1 MKYKL
6 LQIFSWSLRVAIAM
20 SFPFRTYWNRL
31 YRVAHLNAQLKH
43 KEYSVQCDGNINIA
57 GTGNVRLGKH
67 VRLGKDTELE
77 TMDKGAIEI
86 GNDVRINRGCLLA
99 SYSNITIGDFSML
112 GEFVSIRDAN
122 HSMEL
127 GQPMR
132 LQTHSS
138 EPIRIGKDVWIGRGV
153 CILPG
158 VTIEEGAVIGAN
170 SVVNHNI
177 PAYSIAVGAPCK
189 VVKNRRG

>member
-6 LQIFSWSLRVAIAM
+6 IQIFSWPLRVAIEM
-20 SFPFRTYWNRL
+20 SFHFRTYWNRL
-31 YRVAHLNAQLKH
+31 YRVAYLNAHITH
-43 KEYSVQCDGNINIA
+43 KEYSVQCDGKINVT

-67 VRLGKDTELE
+67 VRLGKDIELE
-77 TMDKGAIEI
+77 TAEKGTIEI
-86 GNDVRINRGCLLA
+86 GSDVRINKGCLLV
-99 SYSNITIGDFSML
+99 SHSNITIGDFSML

-132 LQTHSS
+132 FQEHRS
-138 EPIRIGKDVWIGRGV
+138 EPIQIGQDVWIGRGV

-158 VTIEEGAVIGAN
+158 VTIGEGAVIGAN
-170 SVVNHNI
+170 SVVNQNI
-177 PAYSIAVGAPCK
+177 AAYSIAVGVPCK